1 MIDVIRS
8 VLESSPLLA
17 LFVAIATGY
26 GVGQISFAGVSFG
39 AGAVLFTGLF
49 IGALAPTSTP
59 HASVGTLGLVMFVYG
74 VGIQY
79 GRHFFASLRGPGLAY
94 MTLTTVAVVAALLVA
109 RGLAAPLGV
118 SLATAAG
125 LFAGSSTSTP
135 TLQAA
140 LAAAGNL
147 DPTIGYSV
155 AYPFGVAGPI
165 ILMTMMAALLKP
177 TFAPAARDV
186 RLVELIVGPQSRGR
200 TVGDLARALPADVKI
215 VVVRHERMNMPPLAH
230 MRLQEGDGVLLVGNP
245 ASLATAAEIVG
256 REEAGLLSRDRA
268 DYDVVRAY
276 VSRSSLVGKPLEAI
290 ALPDFPIMISHVR
303 RGDAEM
309 VAAADLVLE
318 FGDQVVMAVPVGK
331 QAEVRRFFGD
341 SIKGNAELSFVSV
354 GIGMAL
360 GVLVGMIPV
369 PLPGGG
375 SFALGVAGGPLVVA
389 LILGWLGRT
398 GPVGWTMPVVANL
411 VLRNLGLA
419 VFIGVVAIGAG
430 DPFVKTVA
438 SSGIAI
444 LLGGAAVLLTLVVI
458 VLGGGWLL
466 RIPFDELLGVCA
478 GATGNP
484 AVLAAASRLAPT
496 DRPDVGYA
504 IAYPSATIVKIIA
517 VQTLLR

>member
-1 MIDVIRS
+1 MIETMRT

-17 LFVAIATGY
+17 LFLAIAAGY
-26 GVGQISFAGVSFG
+26 ALGQISFAGVTFG
-39 AGAVLFTGLF
+39 AGAVLLTGLL
-49 IGALAPTSTP
+49 IGAFAPKSTP
-59 HASVGTLGLVMFVYG
+59 HGSVGTLGLVMFVYG

-79 GRHFFASLRGPGLAY
+79 GRQFFASLRGAGLRY
-94 MTLTTVAVVAALLVA
+94 MALTTVAVVAALVVA
-109 RGLAAPLGV
+109 RALAAPLGV

-125 LFAGSSTSTP
+125 LFAGSGTSTP

-155 AYPFGVAGPI
+155 AYPFGVVGPI
-165 ILMTMMAALLKP
+165 ILMTMMTALLKP
-177 TFAPAARDV
+177 TFTPPPRDV
-186 RLVELIVGPQSRGR
+186 HRVELIVGPQSRGR
-200 TVGDLARALPADVKI
+200 TIADLSAALPADVKI
-215 VVVRHERMNMPPLAH
+215 VVVRHQGMNVPAAAH
-230 MRLQEGDGVLLVGNP
+230 TRLQQGDGVLLVGSP
-245 ASLATAAEIVG
+245 ASLESASAIVG
-256 REEAGLLSRDRA
+256 REEPGLLSRDRA

-276 VSRSSLVGKPLEAI
+276 VSRPSLVGKPLGAI
-290 ALPDFPIMISHVR
+290 ALPDFPVMISHVR

-309 VAAADLVLE
+309 VAASDLVLE
-318 FGDQVVMAVPVGK
+318 LGDRLVMAVPVGK

-360 GVLVGMIPV
+360 GMLVGMIPV

-375 SFALGVAGGPLVVA
+375 TFALGVAGGPLVVA
-389 LILGWLGRT
+389 LVLGWLGRI
-398 GPVGWTMPVVANL
+398 GPIGWTMPVVANL

-430 DPFVKTVA
+430 EPFVKTVA
-438 SSGIAI
+438 SSGIPI
-444 LLGGAAVLLTLVVI
+444 LLGGAAVVFTLVLV
-458 VLGGGWLL
+458 VLGGGYAL
-466 RIPFDELLGVCA
+466 RIPFDDLLGVCA

-484 AVLAAASRLAPT
+484 AILAGASRLAPT

-504 IAYPSATIVKIIA
+504 ICFPSATIVKIIA
-517 VQTLLR
+517 VQMLLR